1 VKHTGVPVIMVL
13 ETLTRSQKLGL
24 LGLLVGIGVA
34 AVVIPLVA
42 VGGGGGD
49 DKGNNLTQA
58 EVLKQIRKELRD
70 MAEQLRIHLNSSTFS
85 STSSSPPTSVDQ
97 QGAEES
103 AAKVSV
109 ESRRRK
115 KRQAPNLP
123 PPPPPQQAPT
133 PAAAAAAPLTT
144 SLPAAGAPL
153 TAINAVANNTV
164 EGSSSTDTN
173 ASITSTAATISTTIS
188 PLLLLVDETSNV
200 LEMLEKTDK
209 QILEAANT
217 TASSSPGEEAQL
229 VGKIAQL
236 RAKVGRIELHSPA
249 DRQLASDLLT
259 RVLTAEQD
267 VTRTLEAV
275 QVKEV
280 EVVAKRKQQAVE
292 SLSRM
297 NSTLAQLL
305 NNLSLKLN
313 SRLNADEQTP
323 ANASALVNPVS
334 NTSAA
339 NISLAAGS
347 EANSSG
353 EQNSSIISIS
363 FSTLQ
368 TELGEELEAGTQTL
382 TGLADN
388 PTHLSDQS
396 QTALD
401 SLEKSLAR
409 LTAAL
414 PTLTVKDEE
423 ERGAGRVL
431 LASLEV
437 TKRET
442 SRALA
447 SLAVDEQ
454 QVNNSGNNTTPAI
467 GLLAS
472 NGSLAGGE
480 VGSAGSETTLT
491 QSVGGG
497 VGGAAVDVTPL
508 TTAAAAAAAS
518 LSSAAAAV
526 TPIPAAPPASP

>member
-1 VKHTGVPVIMVL
+1 L

-70 MAEQLRIHLNSSTFS
+70 MAEQLRIHLNSTT
-85 STSSSPPTSVDQ
+85 TSPPPTSLDK
-97 QGAEES
+97 GAEES

-133 PAAAAAAPLTT
+133 AAASAPLTT
-144 SLPAAGAPL
+144 ALPAAPF
-153 TAINAVANNTV
+153 NATNDVNNSAEV
-164 EGSSSTDTN
+164 GSSSLAAPAADTN
-173 ASITSTAATISTTIS
+173 ASVTSTVATISTTIS

-209 QILEAANT
+209 QILEAANS

-249 DRQLASDLLT
+249 DKQLASDLLT

-280 EVVAKRKQQAVE
+280 EVVAKRKQQAVA
-292 SLSRM
+292 SLTRM

-313 SRLNADEQTP
+313 SPLNVEQQIP
-323 ANASALVNPVS
+323 ANGSVLVA
-334 NTSAA
+334 NTSAG
-339 NISLAAGS
+339 NISLADGS
-347 EANSSG
+347 VTSSPTEG
-353 EQNSSIISIS
+353 EQNSSIVS

-368 TELGEELEAGTQTL
+368 TELGEELEAGKETL
-382 TGLADN
+382 AGVADN
-388 PTHLSDQS
+388 PAQLSLQT

-401 SLEKSLAR
+401 SLEKSLDR

-414 PTLTVKDEE
+414 PQLTVKDEE
-423 ERGAGRVL
+423 ERGVGRVL
-431 LASLEV
+431 LASLEG
-437 TKRET
+437 TKSEAT
-442 SRALA
+442 RALA
-447 SLAVDEQ
+447 SLVPDGQ
-454 QVNNSGNNTTPAI
+454 QGSNNVNNTNPAV
-467 GLLAS
+467 GLLPAS
-472 NGSLAGGE
+472 NDTLAGGDQ
-480 VGSAGSETTLT
+480 VGISAVSGTVPGA
-491 QSVGGG
+491 QIN
-497 VGGAAVDVTPL
+497 GGAAVDVTSS
-508 TTAAAAAAAS
+508 TAAAAAAAS
-518 LSSAAAAV
+518 SPSSAASAATV
-526 TPIPAAPPASP
+526 TPSPAAPPPSSPPQ

>member
-217 TASSSPGEEAQL
+217 SASSSPGEEAQL

-236 RAKVGRIELHSPA
+236 RAKVGRIELHSAA
-249 DRQLASDLLT
+249 DKQLARDLLT

-280 EVVAKRKQQAVE
+280 EVVAKRKQQAVA
-292 SLSRM
+292 SLTRM

-305 NNLSLKLN
+305 NNISLKLN
-313 SRLNADEQTP
+313 SPLNVDGQIP
-323 ANASALVNPVS
+323 ANASVL
-334 NTSAA
+334 AA
-339 NISLAAGS
+339 NAS
-347 EANSSG
+347 EANTSLADGSATNSATG
-353 EQNSSIISIS
+353 EQNSTIAS
-363 FSTLQ
+363 FAALQ
-368 TELGEELEAGTQTL
+368 SEVGEDLEAGKQTL
-382 TGLADN
+382 IELADN
-388 PTHLSDQS
+388 PAQLSVQT

-401 SLEKSLAR
+401 SLEKSLDR
-409 LTAAL
+409 LSAAL
-414 PTLTVKDEE
+414 PQLTVKDEE
-423 ERGAGRVL
+423 ERGVGQVL
-431 LASLEV
+431 LANLESI
-437 TKRET
+437 KSEA

-447 SLAVDEQ
+447 SLAAGSQ
-454 QVNNSGNNTTPAI
+454 QITSSLNNLTVGLPASNDT
-467 GLLAS
+467 LAS
-472 NGSLAGGE
+472 ADTLPAQSGQ
-480 VGSAGSETTLT
+480 SAASNN
-491 QSVGGG
+491 
-497 VGGAAVDVTPL
+497 GGAAVDVISS
-508 TTAAAAAAAS
+508 TAAAAVAS
-518 LSSAAAAV
+518 SSSASAAAAAV
-526 TPIPAAPPASP
+526 TPTSPPAPPASSPPQ

>member
-13 ETLTRSQKLGL
+13 ESLTRSQKLGL
-24 LGLLVGIGVA
+24 LGLLVGVGVA

-49 DKGNNLTQA
+49 DRGNNLTQA

-70 MAEQLRIHLNSSTFS
+70 MAEQLRIHLNSST
-85 STSSSPPTSVDQ
+85 TSLTTSSPPTSLDK
-97 QGAEES
+97 GAEES

-123 PPPPPQQAPT
+123 PPPAPQQAPT
-133 PAAAAAAPLTT
+133 AGAPPLTT
-144 SLPAAGAPL
+144 SLSGVPL
-153 TAINAVANNTV
+153 NGSNVVNNSV
-164 EGSSSTDTN
+164 EAGSSSLAPADTN
-173 ASITSTAATISTTIS
+173 VTSTIATISTTIS

-388 PTHLSDQS
+388 PAHLSDQS

-472 NGSLAGGE
+472 NGSLASGE

>member
-85 STSSSPPTSVDQ
+85 TSSPPLTSVDQ
-97 QGAEES
+97 QAAEEN

-133 PAAAAAAPLTT
+133 PAPAAAAPLTT
-144 SLPAAGAPL
+144 SLPAAGPPL
-153 TAINAVANNTV
+153 TATNVANNSV
-164 EGSSSTDTN
+164 ETGSLTGTN
-173 ASITSTAATISTTIS
+173 ASITSTAATISSTIS

-217 TASSSPGEEAQL
+217 SASSSPGEEAQL

-236 RAKVGRIELHSPA
+236 RVKVGRIELHSAA
-249 DRQLASDLLT
+249 DKQLARDLLT

-267 VTRTLEAV
+267 VTRTLEAI

-280 EVVAKRKQQAVE
+280 EVVAKRKQQAVA
-292 SLSRM
+292 SLTRM

-305 NNLSLKLN
+305 NNISLKLN
-313 SRLNADEQTP
+313 SPLNVDGQIP
-323 ANASALVNPVS
+323 ANASVL
-334 NTSAA
+334 AA
-339 NISLAAGS
+339 NAS
-347 EANSSG
+347 EANTSLADGSATNSATG
-353 EQNSSIISIS
+353 EQNSTIAS
-363 FSTLQ
+363 FAALQ
-368 TELGEELEAGTQTL
+368 SEVGEDLEAGKQTL
-382 TGLADN
+382 IELADN
-388 PTHLSDQS
+388 PAQLSVQT

-401 SLEKSLAR
+401 SLEKILDQMTASL
-409 LTAAL
+409 
-414 PTLTVKDEE
+414 PQLTVKDEE
-423 ERGAGRVL
+423 ERGVGQVL
-431 LASLEV
+431 LANLESI
-437 TKRET
+437 KSEA

-447 SLAVDEQ
+447 SLAAGSQ
-454 QVNNSGNNTTPAI
+454 QITSSLNNLTVGLPASNDT
-467 GLLAS
+467 LAS
-472 NGSLAGGE
+472 AD
-480 VGSAGSETTLT
+480 TLPAQSG
-491 QSVGGG
+491 QSVASNN
-497 VGGAAVDVTPL
+497 GGAAVDVISS
-508 TTAAAAAAAS
+508 TAAAAVAS
-518 LSSAAAAV
+518 SSSASAAAAAV
-526 TPIPAAPPASP
+526 TPTSPPAPPASSPPQ